1 MKFAAFLLAAA
12 AALQAGEP
20 GLVVMDFQGRGILDK
35 AVLRQLWDRTW
46 DIASQYPSVK
56 VVSMQETR
64 QRLFDQNVLVPTSC
78 TDICFQRIAAKMQ
91 ASELLIPSVEKT
103 GDQLKFNFVLVK
115 GASGKRIKDATVWSD
130 GRVDRAI
137 AAGVIGVMGEA
148 GSSSSAGLGSGF
160 WKALATVGLAAGAN
174 IVLGVTQDRSVII
187 RTKAPT
193 KPNSPDKVEVGPGA

>member
-1 MKFAAFLLAAA
+1 VKFAAFLLAAA

-78 TDICFQRIAAKMQ
+78 TDICFQRISTKMN

-115 GASGKRIKDATVWSD
+115 GSSGKRIKDITVWSD

-137 AAGVIGVMGEA
+137 AAGVIGVMGDA
-148 GSSSSAGLGSGF
+148 GSGSSGSLGSGF
-160 WKALATVGLAAGAN
+160 WKALATVGLAASAN
-174 IVLGVTQDRSVII
+174 AVLGITQDRAVVI
-187 RTKAPT
+187 RAP
-193 KPNSPDKVEVGPGA
+193 KKINSNPDPKTIVPDY

>member
-1 MKFAAFLLAAA
+1 VKFAAVLLAAA
-12 AALQAGEP
+12 VAIQAGEP

-46 DIASQYPSVK
+46 EIASQYPSVK

-64 QRLFDQNVLVPTSC
+64 QRLFDQNVLVPLSC
-78 TDICFQRIAAKMQ
+78 TDICFQRISTKMQ

-103 GDQLKFNFVLVK
+103 GDQLKFSFMLVK
-115 GASGKRIKDATVWSD
+115 GESGKRVKEATIYSD

-148 GSSSSAGLGSGF
+148 GSSSSVSLGSGF
-160 WKALATVGLAAGAN
+160 WKALAAVGLAAGGGA
-174 IVLGVTQDRSVII
+174 VLGVTQDRSVVVRVRPKIQPPD
-187 RTKAPT
+187 PT
-193 KPNSPDKVEVGPGA
+193 VPVEN

>member
-1 MKFAAFLLAAA
+1 MKFAAFLLVAAA
-12 AALQAGEP
+12 AIQAGEP

-64 QRLFDQNVLVPTSC
+64 QRLFDQNVLVPSSC
-78 TDICFQRIAAKMQ
+78 TDICFQRISTKMQ

-103 GDQLKFNFVLVK
+103 GDQLKFNFILVK
-115 GASGKRIKDATVWSD
+115 GESGKRIKEVTVWSD

-137 AAGVIGVMGEA
+137 AAGMIGVMGQA
-148 GSSSSAGLGSGF
+148 GSASSGAGLGSGF

-174 IVLGVTQDRSVII
+174 VVLGITQDRAVII
-187 RTKAPT
+187 RGTSHKSGGIEIPT
-193 KPNSPDKVEVGPGA
+193 TDAN

>member
-78 TDICFQRIAAKMQ
+78 TDICFQRISTKMN

-115 GASGKRIKDATVWSD
+115 GSSGKRIKDITVWSD

-137 AAGVIGVMGEA
+137 AAGVIGVMGDA
-148 GSSSSAGLGSGF
+148 GSGSSGSLGSGF
-160 WKALATVGLAAGAN
+160 WKALATVGLAASAN
-174 IVLGVTQDRSVII
+174 AVLGITQDRAVVI
-187 RTKAPT
+187 RAPKKAT
-193 KPNSPDKVEVGPGA
+193 SNPDPETIVADN